1 MSFLTPAIILWETRL
16 IAWTVAHVWDRF
28 DYGRDK
34 NWYASVGY
42 PLMKGVASFWID
54 LLVQDD
60 YFKDG
65 TLVANPCN
73 SPEHGP
79 TVGSI
84 TSCLFF
90 IWSGTNK
97 RYRLLD
103 VRSSNK

>member
-1 MSFLTPAIILWETRL
+1 MSKSSVIIFQEMSLTASI
-16 IAWTVAHVWDRF
+16 VAHVWDRY
-28 DYGRDK
+28 DYGRDN

-42 PLMKGVASFWID
+42 PLMKGVASFWMD

-79 TVGSI
+79 TVGQSPNSLFC
-84 TSCLFF
+84 SCL
-90 IWSGTNK
+90 K
-97 RYRLLD
+97 
-103 VRSSNK
+103 

>member
-1 MSFLTPAIILWETRL
+1 MLL
-16 IAWTVAHVWDRF
+16 IASIVAHVWDRY

-79 TVGSI
+79 TVQSPNSLLMLGVKLTGDADFWMCSVPAGD
-84 TSCLFF
+84 L
-90 IWSGTNK
+90 GT
-97 RYRLLD
+97 
-103 VRSSNK
+103 V

>member
-1 MSFLTPAIILWETRL
+1 MLL
-16 IAWTVAHVWDRF
+16 IASIVAHVWDRY

-42 PLMKGVASFWID
+42 PLMKGVASFWMD

-79 TVGSI
+79 TVGSNPSSLCMLRVELTGVVDLWLRTVP
-84 TSCLFF
+84 TSDL
-90 IWSGTNK
+90 GA
-97 RYRLLD
+97 
-103 VRSSNK
+103 V

>member
-1 MSFLTPAIILWETRL
+1 MLLNASI
-16 IAWTVAHVWDRF
+16 VAHVWDRY

-42 PLMKGVASFWID
+42 PLMKGVASFWMD

-79 TVGSI
+79 TVGQNPDSLLMLRVKL
-84 TSCLFF
+84 TGATDLWLCSVPAGDL
-90 IWSGTNK
+90 GT
-97 RYRLLD
+97 
-103 VRSSNK
+103 V

>member
-1 MSFLTPAIILWETRL
+1 MLL
-16 IAWTVAHVWDRF
+16 IASIVAHVWDRY

-79 TVGSI
+79 TVHSPN
-84 TSCLFF
+84 FF
-90 IWSGTNK
+90 VDAWSETN
-97 RYRLLD
+97 RRCRLLD
-103 VRSSNK
+103 VLSSSR

>member
-1 MSFLTPAIILWETRL
+1 M
-16 IAWTVAHVWDRF
+16 AHVWDRY

-34 NWYASVGY
+34 SWYASVGY
-42 PLMKGVASFWID
+42 PLMKGVASFWMD

-79 TVGSI
+79 TVGQSPDSLCI
-84 TSCLFF
+84 VGAKLTRTADL
-90 IWSGTNK
+90 WMRAVPTGDLGT
-97 RYRLLD
+97 
-103 VRSSNK
+103 V